1 MVVMAMATAMTTNPV
16 NINARATIRL
26 KGEGILPFLHN
37 ILTCNVLDLKTGQTV
52 YGALLSPQGKI
63 LHDIFI
69 TNVDDII
76 WINCAA
82 SGLHDLIGKL
92 KLYRLRAKFEIEAMP
107 ADAPF
112 HVQDMRHPDLAKRVA
127 FSEDYER
134 VRYHLGI
141 ANSAEIG
148 SGKLFPHEANFDQM
162 GAVNFDKGCYIGQE
176 VVSRMHHRS
185 TARNRILPLTFE
197 NDQPTDDLSITAGE
211 TIVGEILG
219 RNGMLG
225 LGLIRLDRL
234 AEATAPLLN
243 AGKGV
248 YVKKPDWVKYDVTI
262 PAVAT

>member
-1 MVVMAMATAMTTNPV
+1 MATAMTNKFRTLNH
-16 NINARATIRL
+16 RAQICLR
-26 KGEGILPFLHN
+26 GEGILAFLHN
-37 ILTCNVLDLKTGQTV
+37 ILTCNVIGLKTGQTV

-82 SGLHDLIGKL
+82 SGLDDLITKL

-107 ADAPF
+107 DDTSL
-112 HVQDMRHPDLAKRVA
+112 HMQDLRHIELANLVP
-127 FSEDYER
+127 FSELYEQER
-134 VRYHLGI
+134 FRLGI
-141 ANSAEIG
+141 ANAAEIG

-162 GAVNFDKGCYIGQE
+162 GAVNFEKGCYIGQE

-211 TIVGEILG
+211 TTIGEILG
-219 RNGMLG
+219 RIGMQG

-234 AEATAPLLN
+234 ADASAPLLN
-243 AGKGV
+243 SGMRIH
-248 YVKKPDWVKYDVTI
+248 VKKPDWVKYDVII
-262 PAVAT
+262 PMVAA